1 MGICAIICVEIMK
14 NNKLVKPLIIVGS
27 VIVGLAAVLFLSMEV
42 VPQVLVTLTK
52 ASAPENVS
60 VANSYLI
67 GQRILARADGKD
79 AAVVNVFLL
88 DKSGKGVQSK
98 VVELTGATNIKPLSS
113 MTDSDGK
120 MSFEIVSITEGQFKI
135 NAISGGQQLPQTI
148 TVTFRN

>member
-1 MGICAIICVEIMK
+1 MK

-52 ASAPENVS
+52 ASSPENVS
-60 VANSYLI
+60 IANSYLI
-67 GQRILARADGKD
+67 GQRILAKADGKD
-79 AAVVNVFLL
+79 VAVVNVFLL

-98 VVELTGATNIKPLSS
+98 VAELTGATNIKPLSS

-120 MSFEIVSITEGQFKI
+120 MSFEIVSATEGQFKI
-135 NAISGGQQLPQTI
+135 NAISGGQQLPQTV